1 MFEHKAVQI
10 RPVTRRAVLQ
20 FLQHSGDGRDVEQVV
35 DAALQAW
42 LASAAVADP
51 KAAMAA
57 TRGYQWKSLFLP
69 EGTLLRVQYG
79 DQYAVAA
86 ISGDHLVYQGRRY
99 SPRQFVMHVTGQV
112 RNAWQAL
119 WIRSP
124 DDARW
129 HLADTRRRILR
140 RAPRPVDRA
149 DRADLTKPVPPPAPR
164 LSSQQAWRDH
174 RRQAYL
180 RRSDCVLDE
189 QADLS
194 IRLPAGRGYG
204 PFGAGRAG
212 PRDRRAPARFSGA
225 P

>member
-10 RPVTRRAVLQ
+10 RPATRRAVLQ

-35 DAALQAW
+35 EAALQAW
-42 LASAAVADP
+42 LACSAIANP
-51 KAAMAA
+51 PAAMAA

-69 EGTLLRVQYG
+69 EGTLLRVQHG

-86 ISGDHLVYQGRRY
+86 VSGDHIVYQGRRY
-99 SPRQFVMHVTGQV
+99 SPRQFVMHVTGHV

-140 RAPRPVDRA
+140 RAPGPAGRA
-149 DRADLTKPVPPPAPR
+149 GSAIPATPSAPPLPPHE
-164 LSSQQAWRDH
+164 AWRDY

-180 RRSDCVLDE
+180 RRTDCVLDD